1 LKNYKGGV
9 LSADLIKSEVIDW
22 WEDERA
28 RVCTECRTAADAMK
42 ARVDQQLQA
51 LDKFDLVKPKSEAYD
66 RIKQQILSDLEMLS
80 RRLQRTVEQNL
91 SESVAQTER
100 QLEDEG
106 LTLLDSLPIV
116 ASGAAAVGALGLAA
130 ASASF
135 ATTTG
140 TMLVFIPVTTMSWP
154 LFAAFGAGA
163 LTLGYFSPTLLQ
175 WSVDSLRAKYIS
187 GLTAQIDNA
196 VFGAKPDAKSPGI
209 CPQYLSQIDAICD
222 QRLENLS

>member
-1 LKNYKGGV
+1 M
-9 LSADLIKSEVIDW
+9 IKCEIIDW

-28 RVCTECRTAADAMK
+28 RVCTDCRTTADAMK
-42 ARVDQQLQA
+42 ARVEKQLQA
-51 LDKFDLVKPKSEAYD
+51 LDKLDLVKPKSDAYY

-80 RRLQRTVEQNL
+80 RRLQRTVEKSF
-91 SESVAQTER
+91 SESVTQFER

-106 LTLLDSLPIV
+106 MTLLDSLPFV
-116 ASGAAAVGALGLAA
+116 GSGAAAVGALGLAA

-140 TMLVFIPVTTMSWP
+140 TMLLFIPVTTMSWP

-163 LTLGYFSPTLLQ
+163 LTLGYFSPTFLE
-175 WSVDSLRAKYIS
+175 WSVDSLRAKYTS
-187 GLTAQIDNA
+187 GLKDQIENA
-196 VFGAKPDAKSPGI
+196 VFGAQQGAKGFGL
-209 CPQYLSQIDAICD
+209 CTQYLSQIDAICD